1 MEYIC
6 HRPYRGVCAAGKKHF
21 FKKGSKLECVNGW
34 LIKGREAICH
44 TNSELAHLYFARN
57 DDGQGFRRG
66 ELTHKIAY
74 ADRHPNEDNG
84 FRFTPKECEMIE
96 TEYGKWVKQEAETLL
111 FNNDFFNAEIGEL
124 EELANK
130 LEA

>member
-6 HRPYRGVCAAGKKHF
+6 HKPYRGKCAAGNKHF

-34 LIKGREAICH
+34 LIKEREAICH
-44 TNSELAHLYFARN
+44 TNSELAHMHFARN

-66 ELTHKIAY
+66 ELTHLIAY
-74 ADRHPNEDNG
+74 SDRKPNEDNG
-84 FRFTPKECEMIE
+84 FRFTPEECDMIE
-96 TEYGKWVKQEAETLL
+96 NEYGKWVKQEAETLL